1 MMTTDTENSSIEQ
14 TLENLPLDIIED
26 CLAQIGANA
35 AVASKEQWC
44 TALVNAAS
52 GLSGIGP
59 TQSKAI
65 RLYETVLQIDPSHRE
80 AIFALGIV
88 YSDHGKTAELI
99 RLYRQRIS
107 STEDSGEK
115 ATLHMYIAETM
126 QNITKDKNPAFE
138 EVLMAARLD
147 PHNLRV
153 LDQLEHL
160 GRQCERDEE
169 VTVILGEFLLHAT
182 DPHIR
187 AGLAL
192 RLAELCLSSFDQPER
207 ALAYYKSAL
216 FEAGG
221 DPSLLKE
228 IKDVFRQTDRFMH
241 LSKLLDQSTKDRRT
255 SPSRDRIQR
264 ELVNSAQDDAQNST
278 LALNTLLQTVT
289 ENPND
294 RRIITE
300 MGELTKTESDF
311 QIFAS
316 ALEHVAKKSH
326 NPLLIHF
333 AERKLGQLYSREL
346 NDPEK
351 AILVYQSII
360 EKHPNLLDALHSL
373 GALYREHR
381 SIDDSLNIY
390 EKILDIEPND
400 VRAIEAYKKLIQTRQ
415 VDRQQADT
423 FYRKNSPTSS

>member
-1 MMTTDTENSSIEQ
+1 MAGETF
-14 TLENLPLDIIED
+14 ENLPFGIIDD
-26 CLAQIGANA
+26 CLDQLGVEATK
-35 AVASKEQWC
+35 ASEDQWC

-65 RLYETVLQIDPSHRE
+65 MLYETVLCIDPSHRE

-88 YSDHGKTAELI
+88 YSDHGKTEELI
-99 RLYRQRIS
+99 RLYRQRIAA
-107 STEDSGEK
+107 TEDSGEK
-115 ATLHMYIAETM
+115 ATLHLYIAETIE
-126 QNITKDKNPAFE
+126 NIFHNKELAFE
-138 EVLMAARLD
+138 EVLTAARLD
-147 PHNLRV
+147 PQNLRI
-153 LDQLEHL
+153 LDQLETL

-221 DPSLLKE
+221 DPNALKE
-228 IKDVFRQTDRFMH
+228 IKDVFRQTDQFIH
-241 LSKLLDQSTKDRRT
+241 LSKFLDESTKDRRT
-255 SPSRDRIQR
+255 SPSRNRIQH
-264 ELVNSAQDDAQNST
+264 ELVTSAQEDAQHST
-278 LALNTLLQTVT
+278 LALNTLHQAVS

-300 MGELTKTESDF
+300 MSELSKTTSDF

-316 ALEHVAKKSH
+316 ALELVVQKSR

-333 AERKLGQLYSREL
+333 AQRKLGQIYTEEL
-346 NDPEK
+346 NTPEK
-351 AILVYQSII
+351 AISIYKSII
-360 EKHPNLLDALHSL
+360 EQHPNLIEALHSL
-373 GALYREHR
+373 GTLYRKYR
-381 SIDDSLNIY
+381 STDESLQVY
-390 EKILDIEPND
+390 QQILDIEPND
-400 VRAIEAYKKLIQTRQ
+400 TKALHAFQSLVGSNGRKRSRPNHEQIENA
-415 VDRQQADT
+415 
-423 FYRKNSPTSS
+423 PSSS

>member
-1 MMTTDTENSSIEQ
+1 MDD
-14 TLENLPLDIIED
+14 LPFGIIND
-26 CLAQIGANA
+26 CLDQIGVTATDA
-35 AVASKEQWC
+35 TAEQWC

-59 TQSKAI
+59 TQSRAI
-65 RLYETVLQIDPSHRE
+65 RLYETVLRIDSSHRE

-88 YSDHGKTAELI
+88 YSDHGKTDELI

-107 STEDSGEK
+107 ATEDAGEK
-115 ATLHMYIAETM
+115 ATLHLYIAETIE
-126 QNITKDKNPAFE
+126 NTTHDKDLAFE
-138 EVLMAARLD
+138 EVLTAARLD
-147 PHNLRV
+147 PQNLRV
-153 LDQLEHL
+153 LDQLETL

-221 DPSLLKE
+221 DPDVLKE
-228 IKDVFRQTDRFMH
+228 IKDVFRQTDRFIH
-241 LSKLLDQSTKDRRT
+241 LSKLLEESTKDRRT
-255 SPSRDRIQR
+255 SPSRNRIQR
-264 ELVNSAQDDAQNST
+264 ELVNSAQEDAQNST
-278 LALNTLLQTVT
+278 LALNTLLQAIT

-300 MGELTKTESDF
+300 MNGLSKTAADF
-311 QIFAS
+311 QIFAA
-316 ALEHVAKKSH
+316 ALEHVVQASQ

-333 AERKLGQLYSREL
+333 AQRKLGQIYSNEL
-346 NDPEK
+346 DAPEK
-351 AILVYQSII
+351 AISIYKAII
-360 EKHPNLLDALHSL
+360 EQHPNLVEALHSL
-373 GALYREHR
+373 GALYRKYR
-381 SIDDSLNIY
+381 STEDSLKVY
-390 EKILDIEPND
+390 QQILDIEPND
-400 VRAIEAYKKLIQTRQ
+400 ARAIQSFRSLIRHNKR
-415 VDRQQADT
+415 DRASSNNE
-423 FYRKNSPTSS
+423 RVKNAPTSS